1 MTRKQKSFFE
11 AAEAMSKTSE
21 FPRVHIGC
29 VVTNGNHRIISSGV
43 NSTKTH
49 PIQKKY
55 NKERFD
61 EDTTHSL
68 HAELD
73 ALLPLL
79 KEDIDFSK
87 VEVYTYRELY
97 DGTMAMSRPCP
108 SCMKLIKDLGI
119 RNIYYTTQDGYAHEE
134 IEY

>member
-11 AAEAMSKTSE
+11 AAAAVSRTSE

-29 VVTNGNHRIISSGV
+29 VVTNGNHRIISSGC
-43 NSTKTH
+43 NSTKSH
-49 PIQKKY
+49 PLQKKY
-55 NKERFD
+55 NKERFE
-61 EDTTHSL
+61 EDTQHSL
-68 HAELD
+68 HAEVD

-87 VEVYTYRELY
+87 VELYTYRELA

-134 IEY
+134 IDY